1 MLKEIITGVSEGSA
15 IFVPRTTA
23 AVRVLDLY
31 DNVAALGLRSF
42 WRIRCRH
49 TRYRLGVSKKG

>member
-1 MLKEIITGVSEGSA
+1 MSEGSA